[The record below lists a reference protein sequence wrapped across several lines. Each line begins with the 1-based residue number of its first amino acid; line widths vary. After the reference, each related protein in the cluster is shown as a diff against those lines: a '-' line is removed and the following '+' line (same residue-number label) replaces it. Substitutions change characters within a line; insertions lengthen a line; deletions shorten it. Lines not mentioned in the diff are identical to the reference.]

1 MDLSLSLSLEVFYD
15 FLKEHPRLAVSYAI
29 NSEKETREEGGVGR
43 LTRKLPFFLTAK
55 RKWGTL

>member
-29 NSEKETREEGGVGR
+29 NSEKETREEEGVGR
-43 LTRKLPFFLTAK
+43 LTRKLPFFLYGQA
-55 RKWGTL
+55 